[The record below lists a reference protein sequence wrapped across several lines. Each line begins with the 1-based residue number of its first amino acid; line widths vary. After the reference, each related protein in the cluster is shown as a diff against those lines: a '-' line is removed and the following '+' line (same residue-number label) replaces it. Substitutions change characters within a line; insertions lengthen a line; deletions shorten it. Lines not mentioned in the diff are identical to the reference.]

1 MADPQELA
9 RLVAEFGKAY
19 TRRIWSEMGRAGTTP
34 ARARLLG
41 VLQCQGSC
49 KMSELGALLSVTP
62 RNVTKLV
69 DGLEAEGL
77 VARKPHP
84 SDRRATLVCLT
95 DRGALVGKESA
106 LADHAAAAR
115 LYEHLGPSDRQHMAR
130 ILRKLLGVLGT
141 AADAPESR

>member
-9 RLVAEFGKAY
+9 RLVAEFGRAY
-19 TRRIWSEMGRAGTTP
+19 TRRLGSEMGRAGTTP
-34 ARARLLG
+34 ARARLLAA
-41 VLQCQGSC
+41 LRCHGSC
-49 KMSELGALLSVTP
+49 KMSKLGALLAVTP

-84 SDRRATLVCLT
+84 NDRRATLVCLT
-95 DRGALVGKESA
+95 DRGALVGKEST

-115 LYEHLGPSDRQHMAR
+115 LYKQLGRGDRQHLAR
-130 ILRKLLGVLGT
+130 ILRKLLGVLGST
-141 AADAPESR
+141 CPG